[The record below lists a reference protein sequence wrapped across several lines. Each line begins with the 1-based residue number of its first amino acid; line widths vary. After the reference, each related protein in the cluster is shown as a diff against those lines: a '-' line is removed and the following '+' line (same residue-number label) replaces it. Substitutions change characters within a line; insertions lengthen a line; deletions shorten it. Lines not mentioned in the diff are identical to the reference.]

1 MSITLPTKPVPA
13 KIQDPKRL
21 IIFSKPKRG
30 KTTALANLPN
40 CLIVDTE
47 RGSDYINALKVQ
59 INSIQDINDLCK
71 ELKTA
76 GYPYDFIALDT
87 ITMLEDVC
95 KPLALKLYQATPAG
109 ANYTGDI
116 INAPNGSGW
125 GFLRTAVEMVIDKIE
140 SCTKNIILVCHC
152 KDAAIDKSELTIK
165 QIDLAGKLGRILAAK
180 ADAIGL
186 LDRDEDSNTIISFDT
201 SDKYTE
207 CGARPAHLRNAIIT
221 LGEMKED
228 GNLEFHWERVYPS
241 LNK

>member
-1 MSITLPTKPVPA
+1 MPIILPTEKIPA
-13 KIQDPKRL
+13 KSQNPKRL

-30 KTTALANLPN
+30 KTTALAALDN

-47 RGSDYINALKVQ
+47 NGSNYVDALKVQ
-59 INSIQDINDLCK
+59 ISSIQDINDLCK
-71 ELKTA
+71 ALKA
-76 GYPYDFIALDT
+76 ANYPYKFIALDT

-95 KPLALKLYQATPAG
+95 KPLALKLYQATAAG

-116 INAPNGSGW
+116 INAPNGAGW
-125 GFLRTAVEMVIDKIE
+125 GHLRTAVEMVIDKIE
-140 SCTKNIILVCHC
+140 ACTDNLILVCHC

-186 LDRDEDSNTIISFDT
+186 LDRDENSNTILSFDT

-207 CGARPAHLRNAIIT
+207 CGARPEHLRNKIIT
-221 LGEMKED
+221 LGEMKDD
-228 GNLEFHWERVYPS
+228 GTIEFHWERIYPS
-241 LNK
+241 LSV